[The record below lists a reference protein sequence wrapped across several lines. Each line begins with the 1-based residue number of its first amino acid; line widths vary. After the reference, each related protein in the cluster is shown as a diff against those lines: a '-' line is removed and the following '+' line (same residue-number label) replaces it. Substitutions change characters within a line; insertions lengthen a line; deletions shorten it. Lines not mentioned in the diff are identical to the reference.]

1 MEIFLDLI
9 IIGIIA
15 LSTFLGYKQGLIKVA
30 FKIVS
35 FFIAIVITLIL
46 YKPVTNLI
54 INNTTWDETIENVIY
69 EKLSTTK
76 VEQGEKINKED
87 TDLPGIV
94 VNYINEGITNT
105 VGEAQENVAKVVSK
119 DLTQSIIQI
128 IVLAVTFI
136 VTRILLIFAKV
147 LLDAVS
153 ELPIVKQFNEMG
165 GIIYGILRAAIIIF
179 GLLALASFILP
190 MINQM
195 TILEWINSSILTK
208 FLYNHN
214 IILML
219 FF

>member
-1 MEIFLDLI
+1 MAIFLDLI
-9 IIGIIA
+9 IIGIIV

-35 FFIAIVITLIL
+35 FFIAVVITLIL

-69 EKLSTTK
+69 EKLSATK
-76 VEQGEKINKED
+76 IEQGEKINKED

-94 VNYINEGITNT
+94 VNYINDGITNT
-105 VGEAQENVAKVVSK
+105 VGQAQENVATVVSK
-119 DLTQSIIQI
+119 ELTQSIIQI

-136 VTRILLIFAKV
+136 ITRILLIFAKV
-147 LLDAVS
+147 ILEAVS

-179 GLLALASFILP
+179 GILALASFILP
-190 MINQM
+190 MVNQM
-195 TILEWINSSILTK
+195 TILEWINNSILTK

>member
-1 MEIFLDLI
+1 MAIILDLV

-54 INNTTWDETIENVIY
+54 INNTTWDENIENAIY

-76 VEQGEKINKED
+76 VEQGEQITKED

-94 VNYINEGITNT
+94 VNYINDGITNT
-105 VGEAQENVAKVVSK
+105 VEQAGENIAKSISK

-128 IVLAVTFI
+128 IVLVVLFI

-147 LLDAVS
+147 ILDAVS
-153 ELPIVKQFNEMG
+153 ELPIVKQCNEMG

-179 GLLALASFILP
+179 GVLAFASFILP

-195 TILEWINSSILTK
+195 AILEYINNSILTK

>member
-1 MEIFLDLI
+1 MAIFLDLI
-9 IIGIIA
+9 IIGIIV

-35 FFIAIVITLIL
+35 FFIAVVITLIL

-69 EKLSTTK
+69 EKLSATK
-76 VEQGEKINKED
+76 IEQGEKINKED

-94 VNYINEGITNT
+94 VNYINDGITNT
-105 VGEAQENVAKVVSK
+105 VGQAQENVATVVSK
-119 DLTQSIIQI
+119 ELTQSIIQI

-136 VTRILLIFAKV
+136 IARILLIFAKV
-147 LLDAVS
+147 ILEAVS

-179 GLLALASFILP
+179 AILALASFILP
-190 MINQM
+190 MVNQM
-195 TILEWINSSILTK
+195 AILEWINSSILTK

>member
-1 MEIFLDLI
+1 MAIFLDLI

-105 VGEAQENVAKVVSK
+105 VSETQENVAKIVSK

-195 TILEWINSSILTK
+195 AILEWINSSILTK

>member
-1 MEIFLDLI
+1 MAIILDLV
-9 IIGIIA
+9 IIGIIV

-35 FFIAIVITLIL
+35 FFIAVVITLIL
-46 YKPVTNLI
+46 YKPVTNII

-69 EKLSTTK
+69 EKLSATK
-76 VEQGEKINKED
+76 IEQGEKITKED

-94 VNYINEGITNT
+94 VNYINDGITNT
-105 VGEAQENVAKVVSK
+105 VGQAQENIARVISK
-119 DLTQSIIQI
+119 ELTQSIIQI

-147 LLDAVS
+147 ILEAVS

-179 GLLALASFILP
+179 AILALASFILP
-190 MINQM
+190 MVNQM
-195 TILEWINSSILTK
+195 AILEWINSSILTK

>member
-1 MEIFLDLI
+1 MAIFLDLI

-35 FFIAIVITLIL
+35 FFIAVVITLIL

-69 EKLSTTK
+69 EKLSATK
-76 VEQGEKINKED
+76 IEQGEKINKED

-94 VNYINEGITNT
+94 VNYINDGITNT
-105 VGEAQENVAKVVSK
+105 VGQAQENVATVVSK
-119 DLTQSIIQI
+119 ELTQSIIQI

-136 VTRILLIFAKV
+136 ITRILLIFAKV
-147 LLDAVS
+147 ILEAVS

-179 GLLALASFILP
+179 GILALASFILP
-190 MINQM
+190 MVNQM
-195 TILEWINSSILTK
+195 TILEWINNSILTK

>member
-1 MEIFLDLI
+1 MAIFLDLI

-105 VGEAQENVAKVVSK
+105 VSETQENVAKVVSK

-128 IVLAVTFI
+128 IVLVVTFI

-153 ELPIVKQFNEMG
+153 ELPIVKQCNEMG

-195 TILEWINSSILTK
+195 AILEWINSSILTK